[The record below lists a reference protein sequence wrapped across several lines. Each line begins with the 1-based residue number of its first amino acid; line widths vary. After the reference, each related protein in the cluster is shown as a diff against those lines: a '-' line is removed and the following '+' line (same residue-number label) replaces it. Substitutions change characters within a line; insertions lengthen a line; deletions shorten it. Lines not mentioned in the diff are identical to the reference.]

1 MYIITVQTYLYT
13 HVFTYKM
20 VNVYLCTVHIYIYIH
35 TCNPNDPCFDCKGPS
50 FGGFKPQDRGHSQV
64 PGIYKL
70 DSFSIWNIY
79 LHMAWSFW
87 VYKKYTGSRCIY
99 IYISLQKW

>member
-1 MYIITVQTYLYT
+1 M
-13 HVFTYKM
+13 
-20 VNVYLCTVHIYIYIH
+20 NVYNYSTNIFIYTRIYLQNGECIFMYSTYIYIH